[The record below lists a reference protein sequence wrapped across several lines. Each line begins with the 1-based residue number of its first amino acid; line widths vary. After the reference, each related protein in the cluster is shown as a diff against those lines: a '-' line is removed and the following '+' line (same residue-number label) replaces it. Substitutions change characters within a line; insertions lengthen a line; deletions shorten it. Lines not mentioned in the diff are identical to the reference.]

1 VGAFYASLAATWGGG
16 RSGQRRPATHVS
28 RMEIV
33 LFRHGEETSDA
44 LDPDLST
51 RGRERAERLGIYL
64 PREYGAPDLLVA
76 AASTRSSVRCFL
88 TMRPLATSI
97 GMRIWTQL
105 RANQSRQLAD
115 ALLSNASIGAKRV
128 FVCWTHT
135 GIPALAKALGG
146 RRGEYPDPWEESTFD
161 LVLHF
166 TYRGRNKVLID
177 MTKQPF

>member
-1 VGAFYASLAATWGGG
+1 M
-16 RSGQRRPATHVS
+16 RPS
-28 RMEIV
+28 EII

-44 LDPDLST
+44 LDPDLSIP
-51 RGRERAERLGIYL
+51 GRERAERLATYL
-64 PREYGAPDLLVA
+64 PKEFGAPDLLVA
-76 AASTRSSVRCFL
+76 AAATRSSVRCFL

-105 RANQSRQLAD
+105 RANQAKHLAD

-135 GIPALAKALGG
+135 EIPALARALGG
-146 RRGEYPDPWEESTFD
+146 RQGEYPDPWEESTFD

-166 TYRGRNKVLID
+166 TYRRRRKALID
-177 MTKQPF
+177 MTRQPF